1 MIKCVVRRQAPWG
14 CGLWGGGG
22 NNKEWLNTN
31 NTIGIIR
38 ALRSGTHESIRERA
52 HLCLLPCPTG
62 DEAGDDAR
70 FIIDDEAYDFLTN
83 IQRAMIEQCDIVSS
97 DTSEKEM
104 TFGLLVFTPSPDSC
118 CLANEGPG
126 VRPRIHLLRP
136 AEPGVFRLRCGVSS
150 GTGSR
155 EHLKVLIQ

>member
-22 NNKEWLNTN
+22 NSKEWLNTN

-70 FIIDDEAYDFLTN
+70 FIIDDEAYDSLNVTK
-83 IQRAMIEQCDIVSS
+83 IQQAIIEQCDSVSS

-104 TFGLLVFTPSPDSC
+104 TFGFNCWFARFYSVTRFMLSRQRRS
-118 CLANEGPG
+118 
-126 VRPRIHLLRP
+126 R
-136 AEPGVFRLRCGVSS
+136 SS
-150 GTGSR
+150 SSNPPTSTR
-155 EHLKVLIQ
+155 